1 MHRIILIV
9 FLGHGYIGRLEALL
23 AAVANYRHPYVC
35 MICMNGEEN
44 PNAMGEYKSHNHHQ
58 SRKKLCWHLMVFCQ
72 LKFHHFAMHSPFV
85 RVYLSY
91 GLQMRRTAGMSMS
104 LMASAGMS
112 LTVVRT
118 LDIRI
123 VLQIAVQKGGNLC
136 ICITTCATIQLDTG
150 FRKCILRTAS
160 DTAADL

>member
-1 MHRIILIV
+1 
-9 FLGHGYIGRLEALL
+9 
-23 AAVANYRHPYVC
+23 
-35 MICMNGEEN
+35 
-44 PNAMGEYKSHNHHQ
+44 
-58 SRKKLCWHLMVFCQ
+58 
-72 LKFHHFAMHSPFV
+72 
-85 RVYLSY
+85 
-91 GLQMRRTAGMSMS
+91 MS

-160 DTAADL
+160 DTAADQCIHLICFQQGDQRTVACLLYTSPSPRD

>member
-1 MHRIILIV
+1 
-9 FLGHGYIGRLEALL
+9 
-23 AAVANYRHPYVC
+23 
-35 MICMNGEEN
+35 
-44 PNAMGEYKSHNHHQ
+44 
-58 SRKKLCWHLMVFCQ
+58 
-72 LKFHHFAMHSPFV
+72 
-85 RVYLSY
+85 
-91 GLQMRRTAGMSMS
+91 MRRTAGMSMS

-160 DTAADL
+160 DTELYCFHPYR